1 MIHAEVIKKS
11 VSYPSLNVLTTFK
24 VTFPR
29 IILSEVLT
37 HRTFSRN
44 TSSSRAIPFEK
55 MLEAV
60 VSNPFIPYFWQK
72 RHKGMQGKEYI
83 TDEVEIRKNI
93 TAWIHARDAA
103 IKQAEILN
111 SNGVTKQL
119 ANRLLEPFQWVT
131 MIVSATELDNFFDLR
146 CPKYRYEYYAT
157 AESLHIS
164 DAYFKSK
171 KEYVKSAKINSD
183 WYPKTE
189 FEWLGVNEGQAE
201 IHFQILAEKMYD
213 AFYESDYET
222 LTTGEWHIP
231 YHDKSLDI
239 ITAIM
244 VSTAKCARTSYTLI
258 GEEKQFSVEDDLKL
272 YDKLLEEGH
281 MSPFEHCAMSM
292 GNSDKYYNFNGF
304 MQHRQFIEE

>member
-1 MIHAEVIKKS
+1 MI
-11 VSYPSLNVLTTFK
+11 NVKVLKQSSNTKHNILTTFE

-29 IILSEVLT
+29 IILAEVLT
-37 HRTFSRN
+37 HRIFSRN

-55 MLEAV
+55 MCEAV

-72 RHKGMQGKEYI
+72 RHKGMQGTEYI

-131 MIVSATELDNFFDLR
+131 MIISVTDLDVSNFFDLR
-146 CPKYRYEYYAT
+146 CPKYK
-157 AESLHIS
+157 IS
-164 DAYFKSK
+164 DRDFYSK
-171 KEYVKSAKINSD
+171 KSCIDFCEQPVHTTD
-183 WYPKTE
+183 
-189 FEWLGVNEGQAE
+189 FEWLQINTGQAE

-213 AFYESDYET
+213 AFYESEYET

-272 YDKLLEEGH
+272 YDRLLEEGH

-292 GNSDKYYNFNGF
+292 GNSDKHYNFNGF
-304 MQHRQFIEE
+304 MQHRQFIEK